1 MRKILAGLAT
11 GMALIATAAAADDL
25 PDILTAD
32 DLRDAIRG
40 DGFSY
45 RGVMRDGDPAIA
57 FAEGYVA
64 ALSTITKWCDPGIA
78 PHEVLARVYDSMDG
92 LEAEAQDQ
100 PAEVAV
106 AQTLQQ
112 LGPCNEDGQ
121 SE

>member
-1 MRKILAGLAT
+1 MRKILAGLVT
-11 GMALIATAAAADDL
+11 GMALIATAAAADD
-25 PDILTAD
+25 ILTAG

-45 RGVMRDGDPAIA
+45 RGVMRDGDSAIA

-64 ALSTITKWCDPGIA
+64 ALSTITEWCDPGIA
-78 PHEVLARVYDSMDG
+78 PHEVLARVYDRIDG

>member
-1 MRKILAGLAT
+1 MRKILAGVVT
-11 GMALIATAAAADDL
+11 GMALIAAAATASDA
-25 PDILTAD
+25 PDILTAG

-40 DGFSY
+40 DAFGY
-45 RGVMRDGDPAIA
+45 RAVTRDGDAAIA

-64 ALSTITKWCDPGIA
+64 ALSTTTEWCDPGIA
-78 PHEVLARVYDSMDG
+78 PHEVLARVYDRIDG
-92 LEAEAQDQ
+92 LEAGAQDQ